1 MPRRL
6 PFLLVFLVLLVP
18 FWQPLSMLFRMA
30 IESDRYTYI
39 VFVPFISLCVF
50 YFERKAIL
58 SNRPLCAEKRNPIA
72 CIWLDS
78 ILASKAAPIVD
89 GCRRVCSA

>member
-1 MPRRL
+1 MSLLSLRSMPRRL

-39 VFVPFISLCVF
+39 VFV
-50 YFERKAIL
+50 
-58 SNRPLCAEKRNPIA
+58 
-72 CIWLDS
+72 
-78 ILASKAAPIVD
+78 
-89 GCRRVCSA
+89 RVLLRA